1 MQRHI
6 RPCQVAESERRQSAR
21 HPVRIAGRRDGPS
34 VRASL
39 MLTGY
44 GGRQCPSCS
53 AHCLSAVSFQPTF
66 GRETILGWGKSEI
79 ESRIDDRP
87 TGWSSFWSRQIHG
100 NPPLSHLV
108 ALLAAYVIVG
118 NHLYLAKVLPA
129 LSRDGLDGSVK
140 FMPSKQFDQIDVF
153 LTRFPPTAPRPWFYG
168 VLSHVRAISAALV
181 AFWLV
186 AFVAAG
192 FFSRTAR
199 NYVTCLI
206 YERPLTLW
214 VRSHNR
220 LRIYR
225 SSCNHGLLEKTNPAA
240 TRASV
245 VRWAIFGAI
254 VSPVLVFLRLK
265 PLFRAYFFAHLD
277 CCGRWGGCHRRP
289 GKMAT

>member
-153 LTRFPPTAPRPWFYG
+153 LTRFPPPDRGST
-168 VLSHVRAISAALV
+168 V
-181 AFWLV
+181 
-186 AFVAAG
+186 
-192 FFSRTAR
+192 FSRTS
-199 NYVTCLI
+199 VPSP
-206 YERPLTLW
+206 PLSSPFGW
-214 VRSHNR
+214 W
-220 LRIYR
+220 R
-225 SSCNHGLLEKTNPAA
+225 SSQRTFFYE
-240 TRASV
+240 
-245 VRWAIFGAI
+245 
-254 VSPVLVFLRLK
+254 LR
-265 PLFRAYFFAHLD
+265 
-277 CCGRWGGCHRRP
+277 GI
-289 GKMAT
+289 T